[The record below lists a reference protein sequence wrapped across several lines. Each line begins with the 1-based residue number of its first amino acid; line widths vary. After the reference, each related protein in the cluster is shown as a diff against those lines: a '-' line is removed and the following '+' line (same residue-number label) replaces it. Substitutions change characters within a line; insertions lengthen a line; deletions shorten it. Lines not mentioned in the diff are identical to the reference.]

1 MPQREPEYLLGIT
14 TGIKMIS
21 QNLAEL
27 HRIEHQ
33 RAVIQGFLNCLLIYL
48 SIYQRFSSL
57 CLVIRSGF
65 FALCNLFSISLLRQ
79 TLSFWYHFRTSH

>member
-14 TGIKMIS
+14 TGIKMVS

-33 RAVIQGFLNCLLIYL
+33 RAVISGLLM
-48 SIYQRFSSL
+48 
-57 CLVIRSGF
+57 V
-65 FALCNLFSISLLRQ
+65 FAD
-79 TLSFWYHFRTSH
+79 LSFNKSTN

>member
-14 TGIKMIS
+14 TGIKMVS

-33 RAVIQGFLNCLLIYL
+33 RAVISWLFELI
-48 SIYQRFSSL
+48 
-57 CLVIRSGF
+57 
-65 FALCNLFSISLLRQ
+65 AD
-79 TLSFWYHFRTSH
+79 LSFNISAF

>member
-14 TGIKMIS
+14 TGIKMVS

-33 RAVIQGFLNCLLIYL
+33 RAVISRLFEL
-48 SIYQRFSSL
+48 
-57 CLVIRSGF
+57 
-65 FALCNLFSISLLRQ
+65 FAD
-79 TLSFWYHFRTSH
+79 LSFNISAF

>member
-14 TGIKMIS
+14 TGIKMVS

-33 RAVIQGFLNCLLIYL
+33 RAVI
-48 SIYQRFSSL
+48 
-57 CLVIRSGF
+57 SGF
-65 FALCNLFSISLLRQ
+65 FELFAD
-79 TLSFWYHFRTSH
+79 LSFNISAF

>member
-14 TGIKMIS
+14 TGIKMVS

-33 RAVIQGFLNCLLIYL
+33 GAVILGLLE
-48 SIYQRFSSL
+48 
-57 CLVIRSGF
+57 
-65 FALCNLFSISLLRQ
+65 LLAD
-79 TLSFWYHFRTSH
+79 LSFNISAF

>member
-14 TGIKMIS
+14 TGIKMVS

-33 RAVIQGFLNCLLIYL
+33 KAVISGL
-48 SIYQRFSSL
+48 SM
-57 CLVIRSGF
+57 V
-65 FALCNLFSISLLRQ
+65 FAD
-79 TLSFWYHFRTSH
+79 LSFNISTN

>member
-14 TGIKMIS
+14 TGIKMVS

-33 RAVIQGFLNCLLIYL
+33 RAVI
-48 SIYQRFSSL
+48 
-57 CLVIRSGF
+57 SG
-65 FALCNLFSISLLRQ
+65 LFEPLAD
-79 TLSFWYHFRTSH
+79 LSFNISAF

>member
-14 TGIKMIS
+14 TGIKVVS

-33 RAVIQGFLNCLLIYL
+33 KAVI
-48 SIYQRFSSL
+48 
-57 CLVIRSGF
+57 SG
-65 FALCNLFSISLLRQ
+65 LLRVFAD
-79 TLSFWYHFRTSH
+79 LSFNISTN

>member
-14 TGIKMIS
+14 TGIKMVS

-33 RAVIQGFLNCLLIYL
+33 RAVILGLFEL
-48 SIYQRFSSL
+48 
-57 CLVIRSGF
+57 
-65 FALCNLFSISLLRQ
+65 FAD
-79 TLSFWYHFRTSH
+79 LSFNISTN

>member
-14 TGIKMIS
+14 TGIKMVS

-33 RAVIQGFLNCLLIYL
+33 RAVI
-48 SIYQRFSSL
+48 
-57 CLVIRSGF
+57 SG
-65 FALCNLFSISLLRQ
+65 LFELF
-79 TLSFWYHFRTSH
+79 TDLSFNISAF